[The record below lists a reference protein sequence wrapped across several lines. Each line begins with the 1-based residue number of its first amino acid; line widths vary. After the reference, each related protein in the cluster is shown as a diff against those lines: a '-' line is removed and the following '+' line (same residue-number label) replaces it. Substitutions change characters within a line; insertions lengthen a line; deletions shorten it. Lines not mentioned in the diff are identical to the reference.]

1 MKIRKMAAVFSLFLL
16 LSACTN
22 NNPPSSDPTSE
33 TPPAPSETSTLQ
45 PEETSVAESSPD
57 ESSSTSPEAETVLSD
72 YSVTIGDLTISLYE
86 NKQDIMDKLNKTN
99 LSYNIKYNAGYV
111 GYNEYE
117 SYCTIDEA
125 LNVYFKDDTCVRL
138 SFINEVPQTAKGIH
152 KDDSYSQVIE
162 QYGDSFETH
171 IYADHGIYQIYRYSS
186 SDYIC
191 EFGVLPEISDG
202 IENIEI
208 YTPDQYPLYDYGEE
222 LPNE

>member
-1 MKIRKMAAVFSLFLL
+1 MKIRKMATVFSLFLL
-16 LSACTN
+16 LSACAN
-22 NNPPSSDPTSE
+22 NNPPSSDSTSE
-33 TPPAPSETSTLQ
+33 TPSAPSETSTLQ
-45 PEETSVAESSPD
+45 PEETSVAESSP

-99 LSYNIKYNAGYV
+99 LSYDIKYNAGYV

-117 SYCTIDEA
+117 SYYIIDEA
-125 LNVYFKDDTCVRL
+125 LCVYFKDDTCVRL

-152 KDDSYSQVIE
+152 KDDPYSQVIE

-171 IYADHGIYQIYRYSS
+171 SYADPGIYQIYRYSS
-186 SDYIC
+186 GDYIC
-191 EFGVLPEISDG
+191 EFGVLPEISDA
-202 IENIEI
+202 IVNINI

>member
-45 PEETSVAESSPD
+45 PEETSVTESSP

-72 YSVTIGDLTISLYE
+72 YSITIGDLTISLYE
-86 NKQDIMDKLNKTN
+86 NEQDIMDKLNKTN
-99 LSYNIKYNAGYV
+99 LSYLRKCNAGYV

-117 SYCTIDEA
+117 SYCIIDEA
-125 LNVYFKDDTCVRL
+125 LGVYFKDDICVRL
-138 SFINEVPQTAKGIH
+138 SFINGVPQTAKGIH
-152 KDDSYSQVIE
+152 IDDSYSQVIE
-162 QYGDSFETH
+162 QYGDSFETR

-186 SDYIC
+186 GDYIC